1 MKVKG
6 LTCILVFLLG
16 SVGMLRAEPSVTFSL
31 KAMQMNIWKGGSM
44 VEGAVGM
51 IADEIIHSDADLIFL
66 NELRNFQGE
75 NFILYMVKELRRRG
89 YIYYGEKSYS
99 EKPQMIKMHDYIGVD
114 FWSQMSWN
122 RDIANLQIASGP
134 IVSFAN

>member
-16 SVGMLRAEPSVTFSL
+16 SVGMLRAAEPSVTFSL

-44 VEGAVGM
+44 VEGAGGM

-66 NELRNFQGE
+66 NVLRNFQG
-75 NFILYMVKELRRRG
+75 
-89 YIYYGEKSYS
+89 
-99 EKPQMIKMHDYIGVD
+99 
-114 FWSQMSWN
+114 
-122 RDIANLQIASGP
+122 
-134 IVSFAN
+134 

>member
-16 SVGMLRAEPSVTFSL
+16 SVGMLRTAEPSVTFSL

-66 NELRNFQGE
+66 NELRNYQGE

-89 YIYYGEKSYS
+89 YVYYGEKSSLAVGVLSRFPIESQEVVFRVSKMRKGLFS
-99 EKPQMIKMHDYIGVD
+99 E
-114 FWSQMSWN
+114 
-122 RDIANLQIASGP
+122 
-134 IVSFAN
+134 